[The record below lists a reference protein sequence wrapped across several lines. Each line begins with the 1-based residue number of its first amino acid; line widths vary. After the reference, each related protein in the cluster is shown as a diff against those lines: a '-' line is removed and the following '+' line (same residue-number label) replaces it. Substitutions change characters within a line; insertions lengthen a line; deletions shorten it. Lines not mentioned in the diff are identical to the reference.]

1 MNHSNDHGDT
11 PEELRQAYERASRA
25 DGSRP
30 SLSTRASILA
40 TARCEAAARATAT
53 ADAVSSEGGAPPPAP
68 RPAAAND
75 ARFHWRAVAGLAG
88 VAFAAVLALRM
99 YRDNPEPSPQP
110 AAVMPAPA
118 QEPVQAPALAP
129 VPEEPATDSANVA
142 PTAAAP
148 VEPSPAAG
156 QALRAERA
164 TERPASADR
173 AAAVLLVA
181 PSAGRPS
188 AEMLLQEAF
197 PQALDSD
204 SAARQY
210 WFVLDRQGNIVL
222 RGQRAWSDLAALR
235 RWAVGELPAMQFR
248 RIESVHWL
256 NRRGRDIEVA
266 YLWVD
271 E

>member
-1 MNHSNDHGDT
+1 MNHSNDQGDT

-40 TARCEAAARATAT
+40 TARREAAARATAM
-53 ADAVSSEGGAPPPAP
+53 ADAAPGEAGAPPVAP

-99 YRDNPEPSPQP
+99 YRDNPEPSPVP

-118 QEPVQAPALAP
+118 PAPRASAKSSAP
-129 VPEEPATDSANVA
+129 L
-142 PTAAAP
+142 TAAPPASAA
-148 VEPSPAAG
+148 VEPSLAAG
-156 QALRAERA
+156 QAQRAER
-164 TERPASADR
+164 TKEQPLTADR
-173 AAAVLLVA
+173 ASTVLLAA
-181 PSAGRPS
+181 PSAGMPS
-188 AEMLLQEAF
+188 AEVLLQGAF

-210 WFVLDRQGNIVL
+210 WFVLDPQGNVLL

-235 RWAVGELPAMQFR
+235 RWAAGELPTMQFR

-256 NRRGRDIEVA
+256 NHRGRDIEVA